1 MLKGN
6 FMSGKINYHHRLYLG
21 NNISESKLNKLK
33 KRLEKKPLFCDAYLI
48 TVSRNPSDQLEFFPA
63 KQLVQ
68 KYYSQY
74 PVYVI
79 GIAADYEEAVSLI
92 EKIVQECLQ
101 SRGDCALKEYLLC

>member
-1 MLKGN
+1 
-6 FMSGKINYHHRLYLG
+6 MSGKINYHHRLYVG
-21 NNISESKLNKLK
+21 NSISASKLNKLK
-33 KRLEKKPLFCDAYLI
+33 KRLEKTPHLCDAYLI
-48 TVSRNPSDQLEFFPA
+48 TISRNPSDQLEFFTA

-79 GIAADYEEAVSLI
+79 GIASDYEEAMTLI

-101 SRGDCALKEYLLC
+101 SRRDCALKEYLSC